1 MVQLEGSD
9 VSVSQGKG
17 YCRPKNT
24 QRGNSLTNLVTLVAD
39 EINGDFGIKVRQL
52 VLNSYVTSYKTC
64 RWSSNLSKAVTN
76 LGKLSERREEP
87 TVSLIRPN
95 NIQSGV

>member
-1 MVQLEGSD
+1 MVQIEGSD
-9 VSVSQGKG
+9 VSVSPGKG
-17 YCRPKNT
+17 DCRPKKT

-39 EINGDFGIKVRQL
+39 EMNGDFGIKVRQL

-76 LGKLSERREEP
+76 LGKLSERSP
-87 TVSLIRPN
+87 
-95 NIQSGV
+95 QSH